1 MHNLMRLFCGILITI
16 TVGLPS
22 AERYRF
28 TCQLHGAANGHILFI
43 IPYRAFY
50 RSQASAVFH
59 ALPSESAGRD
69 FVLDTIDQTGIMMRT
84 TGFSGHTLVILT
96 ADKNLEL
103 GIRNG
108 RDLWR
113 KWRQQLSYYP
123 RFVRRIKDFQF
134 CFHGPIRGGIRFQR
148 TNGGIHVN
156 RCYAM
161 DVRFRYAPEEL
172 RIDFNL
178 YRIMVEMIGLFN
190 HSIQPPRNTF
200 DFQSGSIIFG
210 FWSSPPLDFSQSI
223 NAIAALASR
232 FVKGLKDFRQEKP
245 FHLLYRL
252 EPSLP
257 GTIQVCGTAEPR
269 VAIWGRFRIQ
279 RFTRRVTMD
288 AHSGR
293 LLRDELQTLI
303 SKGSRGNMTV
313 IARLDAL
320 AH

>member
-1 MHNLMRLFCGILITI
+1 MRNLIRLFCVVLITM
-16 TVGLPS
+16 TVCLQS
-22 AERYRF
+22 AEHYRF
-28 TCQLHGAANGHILFI
+28 TYQLHGAANGHILLI

-50 RSQASAVFH
+50 RSQASAIFQVCSQE
-59 ALPSESAGRD
+59 SEERE
-69 FVLDTIDQTGIMMRT
+69 FVLDKIDQTGIMMRT

-96 ADKNLEL
+96 ADKDFKL

-108 RDLWR
+108 RKLWR

-123 RFVRRIKDFQF
+123 RFVRRVKDFQF
-134 CFHGPIRGGIRFQR
+134 RFHGPLRGGIRFRR
-148 TNGGIHVN
+148 TKGGIHSD

-161 DVRFRYAPEEL
+161 DVRFRHAPEEL

-190 HSIQPPRNTF
+190 HAIRPPRHAF
-200 DFQSGSIIFG
+200 DIQSGSIISG
-210 FWSSPPLDFSQSI
+210 LWSSPPLDFSQSI

-232 FVKGLKDFRQEKP
+232 FVKGLKAFRQEKP
-245 FHLLYRL
+245 FHLLYHL

-257 GTIQVCGTAEPR
+257 GTIQICGTAEPR
-269 VAIWGRFRIQ
+269 IAIWGRFRIQ
-279 RFTRRVTMD
+279 RFTRRVIMD

-313 IARLDAL
+313 IARLEAL